1 MVLRHTVQTLNNSD
15 FAGSINKGG
24 PKPKGGGQNQ
34 WNCTDGTDPAVHVF
48 PNQLLPSLRDSEK
61 KFGKDEYELS
71 FKNNLQNRQMGKMKY
86 EWWKDIGENG
96 SELDI

>member
-1 MVLRHTVQTLNNSD
+1 VMTND
-15 FAGSINKGG
+15 
-24 PKPKGGGQNQ
+24 
-34 WNCTDGTDPAVHVF
+34 D
-48 PNQLLPSLRDSEK
+48 
-61 KFGKDEYELS
+61 YELS